1 MNIKLGPV
9 SKGKFQVSTI
19 SMYANW
25 PRVKTLAEQV

>member
-25 PRVKTLAEQV
+25 PRWYTRLNL